1 MAWLEEAKT
10 TRGTPAWRAASKTL
24 YVPIRFDSS
33 TASQAESTAL
43 VAARWTM
50 ASMPPHAATRAS
62 RSPISATMSA
72 LGPALRARPTGSK
85 RLPGA
90 RQAFITNPPIR
101 PLAPVTSTRGRGW
114 LPVSLGP
121 LRGASSTLE
130 LIVRPFPDEDVYAPR
145 PGVCDRWRVELTQ

>member
-43 VAARWTM
+43 VAARWTI
-50 ASMPPHAATRAS
+50 ASMPVQAATRAS

-101 PLAPVTSTRGRGW
+101 PLAPATSTRGRTRLAG
-114 LPVSLGP
+114 SRGA

-130 LIVRPFPDEDVYAPR
+130 LIVRPFLEEDRFVAR
-145 PGVCDRWRVELTQ
+145 AGLRDRWRVELTQ

>member
-1 MAWLEEAKT
+1 MAWLEEANT

-33 TASQAESTAL
+33 TACHGESTAL

-50 ASMPPHAATRAS
+50 ASMPAHAATRAS
-62 RSPISATMSA
+62 RSPISATIST
-72 LGPALRARPTGSK
+72 LGPASRARPTGSK

-101 PLAPVTSTRGRGW
+101 PLAPVTSTRGRDW

-121 LRGASSTLE
+121 LRGPSATVE
-130 LIVRPFPDEDVYAPR
+130 LIVRPFLEEDRYVAR
-145 PGVCDRWRVELTQ
+145 AGLRDRWRVELT